1 VHELTSSAECAA
13 IVCAVIGLGSSLG
26 IGTVAEGVETPEQFA
41 LLRVAGCRQ
50 AQGYLFSRPVPAA
63 ELTFAYPRTLG
74 RIGKAA

>member
-1 VHELTSSAECAA
+1 
-13 IVCAVIGLGSSLG
+13 
-26 IGTVAEGVETPEQFA
+26 VAEGVETPEQFA

-63 ELTFAYPRTLG
+63 ELTFAYPNTPG